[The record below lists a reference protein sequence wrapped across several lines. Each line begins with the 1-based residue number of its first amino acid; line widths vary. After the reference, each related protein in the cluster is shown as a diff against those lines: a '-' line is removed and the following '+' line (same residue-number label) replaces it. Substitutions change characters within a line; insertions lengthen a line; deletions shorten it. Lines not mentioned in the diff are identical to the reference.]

1 MVRCRRL
8 GTEEFWNLGA
18 AVSRDCFGWVGV
30 PFEGS
35 MRGTGTG
42 ELLHAGRYSFLT

>member
-30 PFEGS
+30 SFEGS
-35 MRGTGTG
+35 R
-42 ELLHAGRYSFLT
+42 RYRYRRTIARWTI